1 MPIKISNWSRIPD
14 RESFSH
20 KFEFKEKLMAIQL
33 AKILNPKEHVQLT
46 SNYNN
51 VPPWMSGRKSFQA
64 WGIHIKKPVA
74 QFLILFTKESVEGE

>member
-51 VPPWMSGRKSFQA
+51 VPP
-64 WGIHIKKPVA
+64 
-74 QFLILFTKESVEGE
+74 